1 MVITRHHLLIYIL
14 INSHKDILYCFS
26 LYLNMK
32 SVEDKNT
39 EKEKSLK
46 FKKKNPGCQDLIIL
60 Q

>member
-46 FKKKNPGCQDLIIL
+46 FKKKIL
-60 Q
+60 DVKT